1 MMRVKSGEGFAVSPI
16 RAKVR
21 FDFRQNGKPRGLF
34 GRRRPEELA
43 MEERER
49 QLAILQNVPYQGI
62 TLEEIDG
69 AKEVYS
75 LPAPDGESEVAY
87 APVEMTVRAD
97 SIEDLIAFTLREEL
111 RKIKI
116 VEPEEMILTNYDVER
131 ALFRMSEEYRDN
143 LEHLAE
149 F

>member
-1 MMRVKSGEGFAVSPI
+1 MLRIKSGDGFVVAPI

-21 FDFRQNGKPRGLF
+21 FDFRQTGKSRGLF
-34 GRRRPEELA
+34 GRRRPEERA
-43 MEERER
+43 FEERER
-49 QLAILQNVPYQGI
+49 QLAILQNVPFQGI
-62 TLEEIDG
+62 TLEEID
-69 AKEVYS
+69 AEKEIYS
-75 LPAPDGESEVAY
+75 LPSEDGDDEVAY
-87 APVEMTVRAD
+87 APVEMMVQAD

-116 VEPEEMILTNYDVER
+116 VEPEEMVFSNYDVER

>member
-1 MMRVKSGEGFAVSPI
+1 MLRVKSGEGFVVAPI

-21 FDFRQNGKPRGLF
+21 FDFRQEARSRGLF
-34 GRRRPEELA
+34 GRRRPEERAL
-43 MEERER
+43 EERER
-49 QLAILQNVPYQGI
+49 QVAILRNVPFQGI
-62 TLEEIDG
+62 TLEEIDA

-75 LPAPDGESEVAY
+75 LTTGEGEHKVAY
-87 APVEMTVRAD
+87 APVEMMVRAD

-116 VEPEEMILTNYDVER
+116 VEPEEMVFTNYDVER

-143 LEHLAE
+143 LEH
-149 F
+149 FID